1 MDSVNMYI
9 YIPVTMKMKRILRR
23 LFMPVTIK
31 DVAALAGV
39 SPSTVS
45 RTCKDHP
52 SISRQTKEKV
62 RQAMAKLGYEP
73 NFQASSLA
81 TQNSRTVG
89 IILPPSEWEAYQNP
103 FYLEMIRGISQYC
116 NQKQYINTVI
126 TGQNED
132 EILQAIKTMAR
143 TGLAEGFIVLYSR
156 EQDPVLDYLYEE
168 GLLYVLIG
176 KACRNVNQTIYVD
189 NDNVL
194 AGREAAE
201 YLLNLGH
208 VRIACLSGDHSLL
221 YNHDRKMGYMLA
233 LAERGIP
240 FDGQLCVEVPSVPE
254 EQDQALAALFARED
268 RPTAVLVSDDI
279 LAVALEKAC
288 IGLGLSIPG
297 DVSIL
302 SFNNSLLARLTF
314 PPLTSVDV
322 NACQLGIEAAAQM
335 ISHVENPE
343 LVATKII
350 VPHHLVERE
359 SCAGAGGVC
368 GD

>member
-1 MDSVNMYI
+1 
-9 YIPVTMKMKRILRR
+9 
-23 LFMPVTIK
+23 MPVTIK

-168 GLLYVLIG
+168 GLLYVL
-176 KACRNVNQTIYVD
+176 
-189 NDNVL
+189 
-194 AGREAAE
+194 
-201 YLLNLGH
+201 
-208 VRIACLSGDHSLL
+208 S
-221 YNHDRKMGYMLA
+221 
-233 LAERGIP
+233 
-240 FDGQLCVEVPSVPE
+240 
-254 EQDQALAALFARED
+254 
-268 RPTAVLVSDDI
+268 
-279 LAVALEKAC
+279 LEK
-288 IGLGLSIPG
+288 
-297 DVSIL
+297 
-302 SFNNSLLARLTF
+302 R
-314 PPLTSVDV
+314 
-322 NACQLGIEAAAQM
+322 
-335 ISHVENPE
+335 
-343 LVATKII
+343 
-350 VPHHLVERE
+350 
-359 SCAGAGGVC
+359 AGM
-368 GD
+368 

>member
-1 MDSVNMYI
+1 
-9 YIPVTMKMKRILRR
+9 
-23 LFMPVTIK
+23 MPVTIK

-240 FDGQLCVEVPSVPE
+240 FDSQLCVEVPSVPE

-268 RPTAVLVSDDI
+268 RPWWQPKSLFPTTWWSGRAAREPEGSAVIEIREQYNTSQAGDCLGAFLLSD
-279 LAVALEKAC
+279 
-288 IGLGLSIPG
+288 LSPG
-297 DVSIL
+297 SAGISANYLIFLKYIL
-302 SFNNSLLARLTF
+302 SY
-314 PPLTSVDV
+314 TS
-322 NACQLGIEAAAQM
+322 
-335 ISHVENPE
+335 S
-343 LVATKII
+343 
-350 VPHHLVERE
+350 
-359 SCAGAGGVC
+359 
-368 GD
+368 

>member
-1 MDSVNMYI
+1 
-9 YIPVTMKMKRILRR
+9 
-23 LFMPVTIK
+23 MPVTIK

-81 TQNSRTVG
+81 TQNSRTIG
-89 IILPPSEWEAYQNP
+89 IILPPSQWEAYQNA
-103 FYLEMIRGISQYC
+103 FYLEVIRGISQYC

-126 TGQNED
+126 TGQNEE
-132 EILQAIKTMAR
+132 EILHVIKNMAR

-156 EQDPVLDYLYEE
+156 EQDPVVDYLYEE

-176 KACRNVNQTIYVD
+176 KAYRNVNQTIYVD
-189 NDNVL
+189 NDNIL
-194 AGREAAE
+194 AGREAAY
-201 YLLNLGH
+201 YLLELGH
-208 VRIACLSGDHSLL
+208 ERIAYLSGDHSLL
-221 YNHDRKMGYMLA
+221 FNNDRKMGYMLA
-233 LAERGIP
+233 LTERRIP
-240 FDGQLCVEVPSVPE
+240 FEEELCVEVPADPE
-254 EQDQALAALFARED
+254 EQDRALKSLLAGKD

-279 LAVALEKAC
+279 LAMAFEKAC

-297 DVSIL
+297 HVSVI
-302 SFNNSLLARLTF
+302 SFNNSLLSRLSS

-322 NACQLGIEAAAQM
+322 SSCQLGIEAAAQM
-335 ISHVENPE
+335 IGHVENPE
-343 LVATKII
+343 LIATKII

-359 SCAGAGGVC
+359 SCARPSGKTAGHQGHN
-368 GD
+368 G

>member
-1 MDSVNMYI
+1 
-9 YIPVTMKMKRILRR
+9 
-23 LFMPVTIK
+23 MPVTIK

-81 TQNSRTVG
+81 TR
-89 IILPPSEWEAYQNP
+89 IPAPWESFCHRRSGKHQNP

-194 AGREAAE
+194 AGR
-201 YLLNLGH
+201 
-208 VRIACLSGDHSLL
+208 RRRSTC
-221 YNHDRKMGYMLA
+221 
-233 LAERGIP
+233 
-240 FDGQLCVEVPSVPE
+240 
-254 EQDQALAALFARED
+254 
-268 RPTAVLVSDDI
+268 
-279 LAVALEKAC
+279 
-288 IGLGLSIPG
+288 
-297 DVSIL
+297 
-302 SFNNSLLARLTF
+302 
-314 PPLTSVDV
+314 
-322 NACQLGIEAAAQM
+322 
-335 ISHVENPE
+335 
-343 LVATKII
+343 
-350 VPHHLVERE
+350 
-359 SCAGAGGVC
+359 
-368 GD
+368 